1 MTHTPAGPLR
11 GFASYLRRER
21 DRLTEQWMKEVFD
34 DVDLIEADKLTYEQL
49 ADHLPEILDGLCVAL
64 EAEDLEKVELAIERD
79 ARMHGMVRW
88 RQGYSIEELV
98 RELDLFH
105 LTLSDALEA
114 FADTQSA
121 FTRRHEKRARRLIA
135 EALSFVTLTS
145 IREVVSERDRKIDEY
160 TGKLE
165 RANHEL
171 KLKQRLVSDLHESRM
186 QITRSVVHDLRNFL
200 NAFSVAL
207 QLIGRAPAK
216 ADTALT
222 LANRQAA
229 DMKLLVDQMVE
240 YSVVLGDN
248 SPLAAEPFKLRELF
262 DELVTSSRPAIE
274 AKGLS
279 LHTSFDAQLT
289 SVTSNRLKVKQ
300 VALNLLSNATKY
312 TRAGE
317 IELAMDCAGEGHWLI
332 RVSDTGI
339 GIAPEDA
346 DRVFDE
352 FERAAGEDIPGTGL
366 GLAIVKEVCRVLQ
379 GQIQFQSR
387 EGRGTTFEIRFPL
400 ELEVAE

>member
-1 MTHTPAGPLR
+1 MIGIPAGPLR
-11 GFASYLRRER
+11 GFADYLRRER
-21 DRLTEQWMKEVFD
+21 DRLTHAWMKAVFGD
-34 DVDLIEADKLTYEQL
+34 SDLVEADKLTYEQL
-49 ADHLPEILDGLCVAL
+49 ADHLPQILDGLCMAL
-64 EAEDLEKVELAIERD
+64 EAEDLEKVEPAIERD
-79 ARMHGMVRW
+79 ARIHGMVRW
-88 RQGYSIEELV
+88 RQGYRIEELV

-105 LTLSDALEA
+105 QALADALEA
-114 FADTQSA
+114 FAETQST
-121 FTRRHEKRARRLIA
+121 FTRRHENRARRLIA

-145 IREVVSERDRKIDEY
+145 IREVVGEQDRKIDDY

-165 RANHEL
+165 RANYEL
-171 KLKQRLVSDLHESRM
+171 QIKQRLVNDLHESRL

-216 ADTALT
+216 ADIALM

-240 YSVVLGDN
+240 YSVVLGDD
-248 SPLAAEPFKLRELF
+248 SALTVEPFALQELF

-279 LHTSFDAQLT
+279 LRASFDPELT
-289 SVTSNRLKVKQ
+289 SVISNRLKVKQ

-312 TRAGE
+312 TNAGE
-317 IELAMDCAGEGHWLI
+317 IELAMARAGEAHWLI
-332 RVSDTGI
+332 RVADTGI
-339 GIAPEDA
+339 GIAPADA
-346 DRVFDE
+346 ERVFDE
-352 FERAAGEDIPGTGL
+352 FERAAGDEVPGTGL

-379 GQIQFQSR
+379 GEIQFESR
-387 EGRGTTFEIRFPL
+387 QGCGTTFEIRFPL
-400 ELEVAE
+400 ELEVAG